1 MIATTTTPPRRR
13 LVRSAF
19 ALFAAAVLTLLVS
32 LSVAYASVTFIG
44 FSASRSS
51 TGVLVTWSTATE
63 IKTAGFRVLASTAP
77 NVPPTPLSGL
87 IPAEGDSFMGMDYSF
102 TDRNG
107 TATTRYFIEVVMLDQ
122 STELIGPLLPLSNE
136 PAMRLFLP
144 LVVGGR

>member
-13 LVRSAF
+13 LALSAF

-32 LSVAYASVTFIG
+32 LSVAHASVTFTD

-51 TGVLVTWSTATE
+51 TGVLITWSTATE

-87 IPAEGDSFMGMDYSF
+87 IPAQGDSFMGMDYSF

-122 STELIGPLLPLSNE
+122 STELVGPLLPLSAE
-136 PAMRLFLP
+136 PATRLFLP
-144 LVVGGR
+144 LVVVGR